1 MIGRQFPR
9 ADALSMV
16 ATPENSEEPPKS
28 PSAPKLVRA
37 KYWGWSR

>member
-16 ATPENSEEPPKS
+16 ATPENSEEPLYLFVGTIGP
-28 PSAPKLVRA
+28 RDCC
-37 KYWGWSR
+37 